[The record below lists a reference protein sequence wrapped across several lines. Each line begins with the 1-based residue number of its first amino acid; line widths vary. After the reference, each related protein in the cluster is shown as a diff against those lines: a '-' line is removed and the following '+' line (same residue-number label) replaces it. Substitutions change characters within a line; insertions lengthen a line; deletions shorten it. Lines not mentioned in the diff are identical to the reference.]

1 MRPHEGAQ
9 GGEDGERSPDSPSV
23 SVLLAKAVAT
33 AGGDRAGF
41 TGHLPNDCLPFWEM
55 ELEVSPDG
63 EDKDN
68 GEDGVDAVDLQS
80 RPLRY
85 AAAPVSGRTNTSLFY
100 RVRVVG
106 AAGAGVGGGAGG
118 GGCA

>member
-1 MRPHEGAQ
+1 M
-9 GGEDGERSPDSPSV
+9 